1 MPLKMEREAPL
12 RGLGVHGGGEPFPLD
27 AGRGRRSGGGHAM
40 PARRTPGLLPGVGQ
54 VVAGFPDL

>member
-40 PARRTPGLLPGVGQ
+40 PA
-54 VVAGFPDL
+54 